1 MVVVGRIRSPHGL
14 KGMVK
19 ATTGSGSPG
28 TISSLRK
35 VSIGFGEGDLK
46 DYEIEAVRRVS
57 DDVILLKLHGID
69 TPEMASELKGMLV
82 MTRKEEL
89 PMLPEGSYYFFELE
103 GCDVLSENGEM
114 LGKVIRVDRYPAND
128 VLAIE
133 GPGIKEFL
141 VPIVRDIIKSID
153 LASYRIVVEDRKG
166 LRTK

>member
-19 ATTGSGSPG
+19 ATTESGLPG

-35 VSIGFGEGDLK
+35 VAIGFVEDALS
-46 DYEIEAVRRVS
+46 DYEIEAVRQVS
-57 DDVILLKLHGID
+57 DDVILMKLCGID
-69 TPEMASELKGMLV
+69 TPEKASELKGMFV

-103 GCDVLSENGEM
+103 GCEVLSENGEM
-114 LGKVIRVDRYPAND
+114 LGTVTRVDRYPAND
-128 VLAIE
+128 VLAVG

-141 VPIVRDIIKSID
+141 VPIVKDLIKSVD
-153 LASYRIVVEDRKG
+153 LVSYRIVVEDRKG